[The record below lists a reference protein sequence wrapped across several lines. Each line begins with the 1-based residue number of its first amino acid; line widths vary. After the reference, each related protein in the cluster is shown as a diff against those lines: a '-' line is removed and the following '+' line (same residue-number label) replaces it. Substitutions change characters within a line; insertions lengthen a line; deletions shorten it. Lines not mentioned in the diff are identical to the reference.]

1 MKSLPPERDL
11 ATRKLL
17 LQQRSAVL
25 RELLALQL
33 ERTVEPMFS
42 AADKLNEGGRWVR
55 KHPALMGVLG
65 AALLIWRPRGAMS
78 VLSKGLG
85 LWQTW
90 LRIRPLVEKWL
101 SRAEASRETGPGA

>member
-1 MKSLPPERDL
+1 MKGLPAEQDL

-25 RELLALQL
+25 RELLTLQL

-42 AADKLNEGGRWVR
+42 AADKMQEGGRWVR
-55 KHPALMGVLG
+55 KHPVWVGLLG
-65 AALLIWRPRGAMS
+65 AVLLVWRPRGALNM
-78 VLSKGLG
+78 LSKGVG

-90 LRIRPLVEKWL
+90 LRIQPVVEKWL
-101 SRAEASRETGPGA
+101 TRAQPQEKPDAGA